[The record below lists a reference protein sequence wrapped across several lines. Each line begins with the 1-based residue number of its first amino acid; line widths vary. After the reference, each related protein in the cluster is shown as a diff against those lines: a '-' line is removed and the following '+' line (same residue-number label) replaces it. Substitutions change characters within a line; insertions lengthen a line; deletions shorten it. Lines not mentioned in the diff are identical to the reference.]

1 MVTSRSILS
10 GQPSLNL
17 QGLLSVLVTL
27 PVTILTQGQGTG
39 DAWREIVT
47 GPYGGP
53 GGEWFTDWWE
63 SVDGHDYH
71 PKRPPQQITVRAGG
85 RVDMLQILYEGHSG
99 ARHGG
104 SDGGQLHRLRLYN
117 GDRVIR
123 VTGRSGLGP
132 GGGIDQIT
140 FHTKKYG

>member
-1 MVTSRSILS
+1 M
-10 GQPSLNL
+10 
-17 QGLLSVLVTL
+17 
-27 PVTILTQGQGTG
+27 LTRDTCY
-39 DAWREIVT
+39 R
-47 GPYGGP
+47 
-53 GGEWFTDWWE
+53 WE

-85 RVDMLQILYEGHSG
+85 RVDMLQILYEGHPG

-140 FHTKKYG
+140 FHTKKYGVHSTKSLIAIQTIRFSPA

>member
-1 MVTSRSILS
+1 
-10 GQPSLNL
+10 
-17 QGLLSVLVTL
+17 
-27 PVTILTQGQGTG
+27 
-39 DAWREIVT
+39 
-47 GPYGGP
+47 
-53 GGEWFTDWWE
+53 
-63 SVDGHDYH
+63 
-71 PKRPPQQITVRAGG
+71 
-85 RVDMLQILYEGHSG
+85 MLQILYEGHPG

-140 FHTKKYG
+140 FHTKKYGVVYTQLKSLIAIQTIHLSPCIE